1 MDKDHRGQVQA
12 MGYDLFMQ
20 KAICVLLAIGA
31 MAWPQ
36 QKKSARPEFKDYS
49 VEQVFAGVPAAPKL
63 SKDQRMFRTMIR
75 EGAKA
80 KVQFAG
86 HYTVPAWGCGAG
98 CVDFV
103 IVDSISGRVYDG
115 FAVALQPPQWEEKH
129 GFQVQMEFQ
138 PKSRLLKI
146 NGCPGETNCGFYDY
160 EMVEGQGLKLLR
172 KQLLPKEYQ

>member
-1 MDKDHRGQVQA
+1 VI
-12 MGYDLFMQ
+12 GYDLGMHR
-20 KAICVLLAIGA
+20 AICVLAIVCTGWA
-31 MAWPQ
+31 Q
-36 QKKSARPEFKDYS
+36 QSKSARPEFKNYA
-49 VEQVFAGVPAAPKL
+49 VEQVFTGAPAAPKL
-63 SKDQRMFRTMIR
+63 SKGQRMFRTMIR

-115 FAVALQPPQWEEKH
+115 FVVAMMPLEWTDKH
-129 GFQVQMEFQ
+129 GFKEQLGFNA
-138 PKSRLLKI
+138 KSRLMKI
-146 NGCPGETNCGFYDY
+146 TGCPGETNCGFYDY